1 MYSKTQR
8 CHTVKVSV
16 KHSEKHCLR
25 GSLNL
30 EGGGGAVGGG
40 RWWGWD
46 EAGFLFDF
54 ERDEVGA
61 YYLQFNETFTSEIY
75 KCMFCFSGSKT
86 VAMLVIK
93 ITLVKFY

>member
-1 MYSKTQR
+1 MSHSKGFCKTLWKTLSSRKSQF
-8 CHTVKVSV
+8 
-16 KHSEKHCLR
+16 
-25 GSLNL
+25 G
-30 EGGGGAVGGG
+30 GGGGAVGGG